1 MNNRKQW
8 RAAVVAGLLLAGLSG
23 CDKITDTSRA
33 VQSVTLHAFNDT
45 KASWTEFFTYHPPL
59 PAPFPQTRY
68 CYQLQSDIVCYDSE
82 QPQLTAKLIGY
93 QDGENR
99 SWIQPGGGALGVSGG
114 GAVALQPSPV
124 KSQANMAANTV
135 YPLDTGPV
143 FDNAA
148 SGIQVR
154 DMPPAK
160 SAPAQQG
167 SAAKKPVK
175 KK

>member
-8 RAAVVAGLLLAGLSG
+8 RAAMVAGLLLAGLSG

-99 SWIQPGGGALGVSGG
+99 SWIQPGGGSLGVSGG

-124 KSQANMAANTV
+124 KSPTRMAAVTE
-135 YPLDTGPV
+135 YPIDTGPV
-143 FDNAA
+143 AETGAA
-148 SGIQVR
+148 AGRIDVK
-154 DMPPAK
+154 PIP
-160 SAPAQQG
+160 
-167 SAAKKPVK
+167 PVK
-175 KK
+175 PTNTAPKKQAGKK